1 MRDLF
6 EDHPKKP
13 ETRSPLKIVSV
24 LLLKALSIVGLFLK
38 KLKKHELIDR
48 KNYFNILLLIF
59 IVLMPWISE
68 ATINKQI
75 YTELKRYSEPLDPIK
90 AGELAERFNQY
101 TPGIKENAEDVALNL
116 LVEKDSYTLAQQLS
130 LNANKKIDAPSR
142 QDATYTVGEGET
154 ITQIAEKFSL
164 HVATILDAN
173 NLKPEEANKIKPQT
187 VLKIPSSDTSTSTDW
202 LVAIKEAEEQE
213 KAAYEKK
220 LAEERNR
227 RLALS
232 ARTYA
237 SSYQTSYQGGYQGS
251 NTGSLI
257 TPISSRGISQY
268 FGRGHTGID
277 YMANAGTP
285 VMAASGGRVVIIS
298 SGWSGGYGNQVVI
311 DHGSGRAT
319 RYAHLSSINVG
330 TGQYVSQG
338 QVIAHSGNTGRSSGP
353 HLHFELIINGR
364 PVPPF

>member
-6 EDHPKKP
+6 EDHQKKQ
-13 ETRSPLKIVSV
+13 ETRSPLKIVSA
-24 LLLKALSIVGLFLK
+24 LLLKALNSVGLFSE
-38 KLKKHELIDR
+38 KLKNNELLDR
-48 KNYFNILLLIF
+48 KSYFNILLLIF

-90 AGELAERFNQY
+90 AGELAERLNKY

-130 LNANKKIDAPSR
+130 LNANKKIDTPSR
-142 QDATYTVGEGET
+142 QDATYTVLGGET

-164 HVATILDAN
+164 HVASILDAN
-173 NLKPEEANKIKPQT
+173 NLKAEDADKIKPQT

-202 LVAIKEAEEQE
+202 LVAIKEAEEKEREEYQ
-213 KAAYEKK
+213 KK
-220 LAEERNR
+220 LTEERNR
-227 RLALS
+227 KLALS
-232 ARTYA
+232 ARSYA

-251 NTGSLI
+251 DTGGLI
-257 TPISSRGISQY
+257 TPISSRSISQY
-268 FGRGHTGID
+268 FGGGHTGID
-277 YMANAGTP
+277 YMANVGTP

-298 SGWSGGYGNQVVI
+298 SGWSGGYGNQIVI

-330 TGQYVSQG
+330 TGGYVSRG
-338 QVIAHSGNTGRSSGP
+338 QVIAYSGNTGRSSGP
-353 HLHFELIINGR
+353 HLHFELIVNGR